1 MARCFRTRGLD
12 RKRCAPAHFLVFAAA
27 FGIFFTPGWR
37 TASAQFPTARPSPA
51 SIFARPAA
59 TPAGPPREV
68 PLVEKKWEDL
78 ANHHVSSPG
87 QKALALN
94 PDKWKHAET
103 PNFILHYRRITEAQK
118 VAREIEYDI
127 WFIARTLGA
136 KPESYAKRSH
146 VFVFEDEEEW
156 RQFLA
161 STEAPSWFG
170 SFARGDELFL
180 NVRRM
185 STTGRFDSYLLAHET
200 THAVVS
206 RLYPRRDWPLWLN
219 EGFAEYMAGASVA
232 ARKNQ
237 TLKRHQQTLE
247 GADLPLE
254 TLIAMQEYPGT
265 TEEVARLYRTSEK
278 LIRFLMSEGTN
289 AQFIGWLN
297 RILAGTDFEAAV
309 LAEYGGRFKDFET
322 FKKKLERFDK

>member
-1 MARCFRTRGLD
+1 MARSFRINGLL
-12 RKRCAPAHFLVFAAA
+12 REICAPAPLLVFTAA
-27 FGIFFTPGWR
+27 FSIFSTFGWD
-37 TASAQFPTARPSPA
+37 TAAAQFPTARPSPG
-51 SIFARPAA
+51 SIFAKPAA

-68 PLVEKKWEDL
+68 PLVEKKWDDL
-78 ANHHVSSPG
+78 SNHDVSSPG

-94 PDKWKHAET
+94 RDKWKHAET

-136 KPESYAKRSH
+136 KPESYAKHSH

-161 STEAPSWFG
+161 STEAPPWSG

-185 STTGRFDSYLLAHET
+185 NMTGRFDSYLLAHET
-200 THAVVS
+200 THAVVA
-206 RLYPRRDWPLWLN
+206 RLYPGREWPLWLN

-247 GADLPLE
+247 GADLPIE
-254 TLIAMQEYPGT
+254 TLIGMQNYPGSS
-265 TEEVARLYRTSEK
+265 EEVARLYRTSEK

-289 AQFIGWLN
+289 AQFTGWLK
-297 RILAGTDFEAAV
+297 RILEGADFQTAV
-309 LAEYGGRFKDFET
+309 LAEYGGRFRDFET